1 MTFWFSFW
9 LWVQKL
15 QKVLSGVPEAVLVSY
30 VLSLHPHRKRSS
42 PVTVPFHEDESSLA
56 FCIAMETQDYVQLIG
71 SKLMLRPG
79 TLRFDLHPM
88 NQMKT
93 MLLQEVTKKK
103 KKGAFNWNKSSCQ
116 ISSRCFRLEPR

>member
-1 MTFWFSFW
+1 MTFLFSFTFW

-15 QKVLSGVPEAVLVSY
+15 QKVLSGVPEAGLVSY
-30 VLSLHPHRKRSS
+30 ILSIHPHRKRSS

-71 SKLMLRPG
+71 SEVTLRPG

-88 NQMKT
+88 NRMKT
-93 MLLQEVTKKK
+93 MMLRERKKK
-103 KKGAFNWNKSSCQ
+103 EHFSGTNLPAK
-116 ISSRCFRLEPR
+116 